1 MEYNHIERR
10 KPYYP
15 IGDGLREH
23 LRKYSRLDNIDISY
37 EDLTNFSE
45 LIPITDKN
53 DEPTLWYSA
62 IYPQSELDYLLQELP
77 KVYERLMSEGISIPH
92 LRCESI
98 DYCSFGN
105 SKPFRIKIVNEIND
119 NHDYMYIKE
128 ADASRIYG
136 LELEEIFS
144 PNKVSFFVSGN
155 TLVEEHI
162 VGIPFDDFFLRNR
175 NKRIENRLRLAK
187 EFVKFNERC
196 FARLLGDMRAYNFV
210 VQITQDFDNVQY
222 RLRAID
228 FDQQSYEGRKNIYLP
243 QYYKDN
249 LPLVELGQELLSYET
264 AHQYRLEERAAMNKR
279 YQSHRNRTRSI
290 LLCMSHCPIST
301 TERISS
307 LGEDLAR
314 FHEDELFLKF
324 DSMGQILKLHLEIL
338 LDIEI
343 PSEPE
348 SHHLT

>member
-1 MEYNHIERR
+1 LEFNHIERR

-15 IGDGLREH
+15 ISDDLREH
-23 LRKYSRLDNIDISY
+23 LGKYSRLNEIDISY
-37 EDLTNFSE
+37 EDLKDFSE
-45 LIPITDKN
+45 LIPIMDKN

-62 IYPQSELDYLLQELP
+62 LYPQSTLDYLLKEIP
-77 KVYERLMSEGISIPH
+77 KVYEILMSEGVSIPH

-144 PNKVSFFVSGN
+144 PNKVHFFVCGN

-175 NKRIENRLRLAK
+175 NRKIENRLRLAK

-228 FDQQSYEGRKNIYLP
+228 FDQQNYEGRKNIYLP

-249 LPLVELGQELLSYET
+249 MPLVELGQELLSYET

-279 YQSHRNRTRSI
+279 YQSHRNRTRSLI
-290 LLCMSHCPIST
+290 KCMSGFPISSP
-301 TERISS
+301 EKIKS
-307 LGEDLAR
+307 LAEDLGR
-314 FHEDELFLKF
+314 FHKDDRFASF
-324 DSMGQILKLHLEIL
+324 TSMGQILEHHLENL
-338 LDIEI
+338 LDIRI
-343 PSEPE
+343 Q
-348 SHHLT
+348 TGV